1 MRKKRIF
8 NLFILLGLMLSSIVI
23 AQQEEPPAI
32 TIEKVAGDVYCL
44 YGQGGNIGILK
55 TDEGLLVVDSQFK
68 SAAHEVLKAIATIST
83 KPIKYLVNTHYHG
96 DHTDGTEV
104 IGKDAVIIMHPNC
117 KASLMKNQKQGE
129 AKPQY
134 ISEVKL
140 WEKDMVMQMDGETVR
155 FLHFGSGHT
164 AGDLVVAFE
173 KSKVLHTGDLFFH
186 GMPPYI
192 DVKDGSDTG
201 NWIRTIETLCEKYPD
216 CKIIPG
222 HGKVTDPEQFLKL
235 AGYLKYLRKEVAAA
249 IKAGKTKEQAM
260 ETINL
265 EPYQWLKDG
274 NRFTSKKGNIGWIYE
289 EMTRGV
295 GESVNQ

>member
-1 MRKKRIF
+1 MRNKRILIF
-8 NLFILLGLMLSSIVI
+8 FILLGSLLSAIVI
-23 AQQEEPPAI
+23 AQQEEPPTI
-32 TIEKVAGDVYCL
+32 TIEKVAGEVYCL

-68 SAAHEVLKAIATIST
+68 RTAHEALKKIAGLSA
-83 KPIKYLVNTHYHG
+83 KSIKYLVNTHYHG
-96 DHTDGTEV
+96 DHTDGNEV
-104 IGKDAVIIMHPNC
+104 IGKGAIIIMTPQC
-117 KASLMKNQKQGE
+117 KASLMKNQKKGE

-134 ISEVKL
+134 ISRVKL
-140 WEKDMVMQMDGETVR
+140 WEKDMVLQMDGETVR
-155 FLHFGSGHT
+155 LLHFGSGHT

-201 NWIRTIETLCEKYPD
+201 NWVRTIETLCKKYPD
-216 CKIIPG
+216 YKIIPG
-222 HGKVTDPEQFLKL
+222 HGKVTNPEQYLKF

-274 NRFTSKKGNIGWIYE
+274 NKFTSKKGNIGWIYE
-289 EMTRGV
+289 EMTRPHGM
-295 GESVNQ
+295 GDR

>member
-1 MRKKRIF
+1 MRNKRIF
-8 NLFILLGLMLSSIVI
+8 NFFILVGLLLSAIVI
-23 AQQEEPPAI
+23 ARQEEPPAI

-55 TDEGLLVVDSQFK
+55 TDDGLLVVDSQFK
-68 SAAHEVLKAIATIST
+68 GTAHEALKKIAGLSA

-96 DHTDGTEV
+96 DHTDGNEV
-104 IGKDAVIIMHPNC
+104 IGKDAVIIMTPNC
-117 KASLMKNQKQGE
+117 KTSLMKNQKEGE
-129 AKPQY
+129 TQKEY
-134 ISEVKL
+134 LSKVKL
-140 WEKDMVMQMDGETVR
+140 WKKDMVIQMGEENVKL
-155 FLHFGSGHT
+155 LHFGNGHT
-164 AGDLVVAFE
+164 AGDLVVVFE

-201 NWIRTIETLCEKYPD
+201 NWVLTIETLCQKYPD
-216 CKIIPG
+216 YKIIPG
-222 HGKVTDPEQFLKL
+222 HGKVTNPEQYLKF
-235 AGYLKYLRKEVAAA
+235 AQYLKYLRKEVAAA

-265 EPYQWLKDG
+265 QPYQWLKDG

-289 EMTRGV
+289 EMTR
-295 GESVNQ
+295 NK

>member
-1 MRKKRIF
+1 MKNKRIF
-8 NLFILLGLMLSSIVI
+8 YLFIFLGLLLSAIVM

-68 SAAHEVLKAIATIST
+68 EIANEILKKIAALST

-96 DHTDGTEV
+96 DHTNGNEV
-104 IGKDAVIIMHPNC
+104 IGKGATIIMTPQC
-117 KASLMKNQKQGE
+117 KASLMKDQKE
-129 AKPQY
+129 YLSK
-134 ISEVKL
+134 VKL
-140 WEKDMVMQMDGETVR
+140 WEKDMVLQMGEEKVR
-155 FLHFGSGHT
+155 LLHFGSGHT
-164 AGDLVVAFE
+164 AGDLVVVFE

-192 DVKDGSDTG
+192 DVKNGSDTG
-201 NWIRTIETLCEKYPD
+201 NWIHTIETLCKKYPD
-216 CKIIPG
+216 YKIIPG
-222 HGKVTDPEQFLKL
+222 HGKVTNTENYLKF

-265 EPYQWLKDG
+265 EPCQWLKDG
-274 NRFTSKKGNIGWIYE
+274 NKFTSKKGNIGWIYE
-289 EMTRGV
+289 EMTQ
-295 GESVNQ
+295 NK

>member
-1 MRKKRIF
+1 MKNKRIF
-8 NLFILLGLMLSSIVI
+8 YFFVLLGLLLSTIVI

-32 TIEKVAGDVYCL
+32 TIEKVSGDVYCL

-68 SAAHEVLKAIATIST
+68 SIADKVLKTIATISS

-96 DHTDGTEV
+96 DHTDGNEA
-104 IGKDAVIIMHPNC
+104 IGKDAVIIMTPIC
-117 KASLMKNQKQGE
+117 RASLIKNQKEGE
-129 AKPQY
+129 TQPGYLSK
-134 ISEVKL
+134 VKL
-140 WEKDMVMQMDGETVR
+140 WEKDMEIKMGGENVR
-155 FLHFGSGHT
+155 LLHFGGGHT
-164 AGDLVVAFE
+164 AGDLVVVFE
-173 KSKVLHTGDLFFH
+173 KSKVIHTGDLFFH

-201 NWIRTIETLCEKYPD
+201 NWIRTIETLCQKYPD
-216 CKIIPG
+216 YKIIPG
-222 HGKVTDPEQFLKL
+222 HGKVTDTENYLKF

-260 ETINL
+260 ETIDL

-289 EMTRGV
+289 EMTRPQGM
-295 GESVNQ
+295 GDR

>member
-1 MRKKRIF
+1 MKNKRIF
-8 NLFILLGLMLSSIVI
+8 YLFIFSGLLLSAIVM

-55 TDEGLLVVDSQFK
+55 TDEGLLLVDSQFK
-68 SAAHEVLKAIATIST
+68 EIADEILKKIAAIST

-96 DHTDGTEV
+96 DHTNGNEV
-104 IGKDAVIIMHPNC
+104 IGKDAILIMTPQC
-117 KASLMKNQKQGE
+117 KTSLMKDQKE
-129 AKPQY
+129 YLSK
-134 ISEVKL
+134 VKL
-140 WEKDMVMQMDGETVR
+140 WREDVAFQLGEEKVR
-155 FLHFGSGHT
+155 LRHFGNGHT
-164 AGDLVVAFE
+164 AGDLVVVFE

-192 DVKDGSDTG
+192 DVKNGSDTG
-201 NWIRTIETLCEKYPD
+201 NWIRTIETLCKKYPD
-216 CKIIPG
+216 YKIIPG
-222 HGKVTDPEQFLKL
+222 HGKVTNPEQYLKF

-265 EPYQWLKDG
+265 EPCQWLKDG
-274 NRFTSKKGNIGWIYE
+274 NKFTSKKGNIGWIYE
-289 EMTRGV
+289 EMTKPHGMGDR
-295 GESVNQ
+295 

>member
-1 MRKKRIF
+1 MKNKRIF
-8 NLFILLGLMLSSIVI
+8 YLFILLGLLLSAIVM

-32 TIEKVAGDVYCL
+32 TIEKVAGEVYCL

-55 TDEGLLVVDSQFK
+55 TDEGLLLVDSQFK
-68 SAAHEVLKAIATIST
+68 EIANEILKKIAALST

-96 DHTDGTEV
+96 DHTNGNEV
-104 IGKDAVIIMHPNC
+104 IGKGATIIMTPQC
-117 KASLMKNQKQGE
+117 KTSLMKDQKE
-129 AKPQY
+129 YLSK
-134 ISEVKL
+134 VKL
-140 WEKDMVMQMDGETVR
+140 WEKDMVLQMGEEKVR
-155 FLHFGSGHT
+155 LLHFGSGHT
-164 AGDLVVAFE
+164 AGDLVVVFE

-192 DVKDGSDTG
+192 DVKNGSDTG
-201 NWIRTIETLCEKYPD
+201 NWIRTIETLCKKYPD
-216 CKIIPG
+216 YKIIPG
-222 HGKVTDPEQFLKL
+222 HGKVTNPEQYLKL

-260 ETINL
+260 ETIDL

-289 EMTRGV
+289 EMTRPHGM
-295 GESVNQ
+295 GDR